1 MNMRTLILSCL
12 TIILCTACQNDKRVK
27 PKTDVTFNIPVE
39 NIRDYLKKR
48 DNENGFNGTILIAE
62 DKKVLLSKGYGFE
75 NDKERIANRTGTK
88 YGMASISKMFAAVS
102 IMKLK
107 ETQQLKLDQT
117 IGRILPDYPN
127 KEARDNITIEQ
138 LLSHTS
144 GLGDF
149 FTKEYFDRPENS
161 VKSLDDY
168 LPFFV
173 NDSLSFQPGSQFG
186 YSNAGFIV
194 LGLIIERISNKSYT
208 EYIKETILEPIGM
221 LDTEDVDSPA
231 GGGKTTVLDLHK
243 FVLALKVGRIVTKE
257 TLDSMKIDHY
267 NNGYGYGLT
276 LNEVNGTRIY
286 GHSGGAPGVSGEVE
300 IVENSPLIIIS
311 LSNRGIADGL
321 LQANMYMR
329 KEFFGTTP
337 EIESILNTEDVIEAV
352 NKVDFSAAKT
362 KLNEVDMNISARL
375 AVYRANQFFEKDKF
389 EKAIDILRLT
399 IEAYPDDWNLL
410 NSLAGFYL
418 KSGDA
423 EQAIK
428 NYRKALE
435 INPENQQAIEQLE
448 ELVNN

>member
-1 MNMRTLILSCL
+1 MRTLILSCF
-12 TIILCTACQNDKRVK
+12 TIILLTACQNGKK
-27 PKTDVTFNIPVE
+27 TKNETDVTFNASVE
-39 NIRDYLKKR
+39 SIRDYLTKR

-75 NDKERIANRTGTK
+75 NDKERIANRPETK

-102 IMKLK
+102 IMELK

-161 VKSLDDY
+161 VESLDDY

-186 YSNAGFIV
+186 YSNAGFVV
-194 LGLIIERISNKSYT
+194 LGLIIEKISNKSYT
-208 EYIKETILEPIGM
+208 EHIKETILEPVGM

-231 GGGKTTVLDLHK
+231 GGGKTTASDLHK
-243 FVLALKVGRIVTKE
+243 FVLALKGGRLVSKE
-257 TLDSMKIDHY
+257 SLGSMKIDHY
-267 NNGYGYGLT
+267 DNGYGYGLT

-321 LQANMYMR
+321 LQANMFMR
-329 KEFFGTTP
+329 KEFFGATQ
-337 EIESILNTEDVIEAV
+337 EIESILNTEDVIELV
-352 NKVDFSAAKT
+352 TKVDFSSAKT
-362 KLNEVDMNISARL
+362 KLNEVNMNISARL
-375 AVYRANQFFEKDKF
+375 AVYRANQLFNQKKF
-389 EKAIDILRLT
+389 ENAIDLLRLT
-399 IEAYPDDWNLL
+399 IEAFPDDWNLL
-410 NSLAGFYL
+410 NSLAEFYL
-418 KSGDA
+418 KSGD
-423 EQAIK
+423 EDMAIK
-428 NYRKALE
+428 NYRKVLE
-435 INPENQQAIEQLE
+435 INPDNKKVIEQLQKLE
-448 ELVNN
+448 SN